1 MGVTIQAESGHGGG
15 TAFRLTLP
23 PSRTAPANGRPPV
36 APTAPSQP
44 PTRPLR

>member
-1 MGVTIQAESGHGGG
+1 MDVTIRAESGHGGG

-23 PSRTAPANGRPPV
+23 PPHITTNGHPRIGSS
-36 APTAPSQP
+36 TPSEL

>member
-1 MGVTIQAESGHGGG
+1 MGVAIQAESGPGGG

-23 PSRTAPANGRPPV
+23 PSRTAPANGRQRV
-36 APTAPSQP
+36 GHRPSEL

>member
-1 MGVTIQAESGHGGG
+1 MAVTIQAESGHGGG

-23 PSRTAPANGRPPV
+23 PARAIGDGHPPLAAPVPNEL
-36 APTAPSQP
+36 